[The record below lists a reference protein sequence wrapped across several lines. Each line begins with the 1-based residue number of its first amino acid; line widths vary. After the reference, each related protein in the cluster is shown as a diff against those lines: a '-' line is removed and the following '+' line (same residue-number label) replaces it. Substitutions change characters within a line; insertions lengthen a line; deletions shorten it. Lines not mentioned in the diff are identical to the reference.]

1 MLIAA
6 GLALLLIML
15 RLEAARFSAAEY
27 DDTVDGHAP
36 SVRRRIAWYAIGLVL
51 VAAIFIVHPTPGD
64 DFALGAGDRPKTILY
79 GFLYAAIG
87 TATALGIAFYRYC
100 RLRFPDV
107 WSYPGALLNAV
118 VTAIVDEVAFRGA
131 VLGILLVT
139 GLDPTAA
146 NVIQALLYALAT
158 RLGAPGRNRWL
169 LVMALLIGLV
179 GGWVTAV
186 TGGIAAAFL
195 GHAVT
200 RFAVFLSTGHA
211 GQFLPRGREVEEIE
225 AKRRPP
231 QGWRVIGP
239 REPASRDRRGRRARR
254 DRRRPRRQAPAHGRR
269 SGSTSISRS
278 ASRSARTAT
287 SSWSPGLRRAGR
299 RTGSRPTSLRCA
311 GSWSC
316 ARTLWT
322 RRSARPDRR
331 IVPRSTRSTSAAGRR
346 HCSLPTMSPS
356 SSPSSDAGSASRRT
370 PR

>member
-1 MLIAA
+1 VADWLPTLRTLIAA

-27 DDTVDGHAP
+27 DDTIDGRAP
-36 SVRRRIAWYAIGLVL
+36 SLRRRIAWYAIGLVL
-51 VAAIFIVHPTPGD
+51 VAAIFIVHPSPQD
-64 DFALGAGDRPKTILY
+64 DFALGAGDRPKAILY

-87 TATALGIAFYRYC
+87 TAIALGIAFYRYR

-107 WSYPGALLNAV
+107 WSYPGALMNAV

-131 VLGILLVT
+131 VLGLLLLT
-139 GLDPTAA
+139 GLNATAA
-146 NVIQALLYALAT
+146 NLIQAILYALAT

-169 LVMALLIGLV
+169 LLMALGIGIA

-231 QGWRVIGP
+231 QGWRVIAS
-239 REPASRDRRGRRARR
+239 REPASRDR
-254 DRRRPRRQAPAHGRR
+254 
-269 SGSTSISRS
+269 
-278 ASRSARTAT
+278 
-287 SSWSPGLRRAGR
+287 
-299 RTGSRPTSLRCA
+299 
-311 GSWSC
+311 
-316 ARTLWT
+316 
-322 RRSARPDRR
+322 
-331 IVPRSTRSTSAAGRR
+331 
-346 HCSLPTMSPS
+346 
-356 SSPSSDAGSASRRT
+356 
-370 PR
+370 